1 MNHTMHDKMKKLNKK
16 NLILPIA
23 ILATAGVIS
32 LGAVSANAYFGG
44 GERHDDMVKEL
55 AVKLG
60 VDETKVSAIFEEMH
74 QEHQQE
80 MEGLL
85 NERLDAAVSQGKI
98 TDAQKASI
106 LEKHE
111 ELEKKH
117 DANRESFQDMTRQ
130 ERRNTRQTE
139 RDELEKWAQD
149 QGVDLE
155 YFMGPMGGH
164 MGKRGGMMDW
174 NN

>member
-1 MNHTMHDKMKKLNKK
+1 MHDNMKKLKNK
-16 NLILPIA
+16 NLLLPIA

-60 VDETKVSAIFEEMH
+60 VDESKVSAVFDEMH
-74 QEHQQE
+74 QEHQKE
-80 MEGLL
+80 MEAQL
-85 NERLDAAVSQGKI
+85 NDRLDEAVANGKI
-98 TDAQKASI
+98 TEAQKTAI
-106 LEKHE
+106 LA
-111 ELEKKH
+111 KH
-117 DANRESFQDMTRQ
+117 DEMKDEHEANRESFQNMTPEQ
-130 ERRNTRQTE
+130 RRETRQTDH
-139 RDELEKWAQD
+139 DEMEAWAQE
-149 QGVDLE
+149 QGIDLE

-164 MGKRGGMMDW
+164 MGKRGGMRNW